1 MLTQARGAAPYR
13 GVLCVSSRY
22 CSCWKRQLG
31 GRTFSADPAL
41 ACQRF
46 LKQVYSV
53 ILPATRARAIRSHP
67 AVGLKIIPSRKFRDL
82 YPDHR

>member
-1 MLTQARGAAPYR
+1 MLTQARDATPYR

-22 CSCWKRQLG
+22 CSCWKRQPG

-46 LKQVYSV
+46 LTQVYSL
-53 ILPATRARAIRSHP
+53 ILPATRARAIGP
-67 AVGLKIIPSRKFRDL
+67 AYHRGAETKPSRKFTCIQIIR
-82 YPDHR
+82 